1 MVVRSRVSAG
11 RRMLGGPNTKG
22 STRDVL
28 PSAFASGIGK
38 RWVAPHLD
46 GNSRYM
52 KRIFHK
58 WFVGIQLGSMLLAG
72 CHPTQPYFLRER
84 SSLSQYLDHAQRIEV
99 PDLEINPPAEATHAV
114 EPLSLDNQ
122 QFEFLDVTLE
132 ECISYALVNSK
143 LIRTVPG
150 TQRQN
155 VDIAA
160 NILSTPGQQLS
171 TIYDPAIAATT
182 TSPQQIVVDQNG
194 NRVLPRG
201 AARANQVG
209 GVEDA
214 LSEFDAQ
221 FSAFFSYNNTDRAR
235 NVGEDNPYNPTPFQ
249 GRDSTGQM
257 ALSKRMATGGIVTAR
272 SQSIYSYNNIA
283 TDGPGRAVP
292 SDYTQVL
299 EFQVQHPLLR
309 GRGTSVNRIPVILAR
324 INEDLS
330 LVDFEERVRNLVR
343 DVEYAY
349 WDLYQA
355 YWNVENARIARDS
368 AAKAYHIAFE
378 KLQKGA
384 AGTTEAQAKF
394 TYHDFQAQLDSALA
408 GGGALGGDPGL
419 FGREQA
425 LRVLIGW
432 ASTDGRL
439 IRPSDKP
446 AIGMA
451 QFDFDE
457 ALNEMLNRSVDLRRQ
472 RWLIKQREL
481 EVISSKN
488 QMLANVDLSLIYRY
502 IGVGASLLDDGG
514 NGPFPPNP
522 RTVPAPSAWEELL
535 GGNYQEAAVR
545 LDFLPNPIGARRAH
559 NDVRNKQLALARD
572 HALLEEK
579 EIAATHRISQVLRE
593 LNSNY
598 IQMTEQLAALS
609 AADRWVKL
617 YQEKFNAG
625 DANVEQIMDL
635 LLRAQQSRANAG
647 RNYVRAL
654 SEYNKSITEVHM
666 LKGSLLEYN
675 NITLEEGLWP
685 EKAYWDAGERSRERS
700 AARTLPSGASRPSLS
715 SRGELPQSLGTAN
728 DAATPGVLPSNFQQ
742 NPPAVNTQPTSPSQS
757 SPTQPAPFQPVPAV
771 EPSERVP
778 LKKASSRKASAPES
792 PKFDWGS

>member
-1 MVVRSRVSAG
+1 
-11 RRMLGGPNTKG
+11 
-22 STRDVL
+22 
-28 PSAFASGIGK
+28 
-38 RWVAPHLD
+38 
-46 GNSRYM
+46 M
-52 KRIFHK
+52 KRTFHK
-58 WFVGIQLGSMLLAG
+58 WFIGLQIGSVMLTG
-72 CHPTQPYFLRER
+72 CQPTQPFYLRDRANFAE
-84 SSLSQYLDHAQRIEV
+84 YLQHAQQIEI
-99 PDLEINPPAEATHAV
+99 PDLEIDPVPEASHAF
-114 EPLSLDNQ
+114 EPLTLDNQ
-122 QFEFLDVTLE
+122 KYEFLDLTLE
-132 ECISYALVNSK
+132 ECVSYALVNSK
-143 LIRTVPG
+143 LIRTIPG

-155 VDIAA
+155 IDIAA
-160 NILSTPGQQLS
+160 NILSTPSQQQS
-171 TIYDPAIAATT
+171 TVYDPAITATT
-182 TSPQQIVVDQNG
+182 TSPQQIAVDQSG

-235 NVGEDNPYNPTPFQ
+235 NVQQGNIFNPTLFQ

-272 SQSIYSYNNIA
+272 SQSIYSNNNIDTPSVA
-283 TDGPGRAVP
+283 RVFP
-292 SDYTQVL
+292 SDYTQIL

-309 GRGTSVNRIPVILAR
+309 GRGTSVNRIPVVLAR

-343 DVEYAY
+343 DVEFAY
-349 WDLYQA
+349 WDLYQS
-355 YWNVENARIARDS
+355 YWNVENARVARDS
-368 AAKAYHIAFE
+368 ASKAYHIAYE

-394 TYHDFQAQLDSALA
+394 TYHDFQAQLDAALA
-408 GGGALGGDPGL
+408 GGAALGGDPGL
-419 FGREQA
+419 FGREQT
-425 LRVLIGW
+425 LRILMGW
-432 ASTDGRL
+432 ASSDGRL

-451 QFDFDE
+451 QFDFDDSI
-457 ALNEMLNRSVDLRRQ
+457 NEMLSRSVDLRRQ
-472 RWLIKQREL
+472 RWIIKQREL
-481 EVISSKN
+481 ELLSAKN
-488 QMLANVDLSLIYRY
+488 QMLANVDLSFIYRY
-502 IGVGASLLDDGG
+502 VGVGTSLLDKGG
-514 NGPFPPNP
+514 NGSFPQNKPP
-522 RTVPAPSAWEELL
+522 KPLTPAEPPPSAWEELL
-535 GGNYQEAAVR
+535 SGDYQEAAVR
-545 LDFLPNPIGARRAH
+545 LDYLPNPVGARRAS
-559 NDVRNKQLALARD
+559 NDVRNKQLTLARD

-625 DANVEQIMDL
+625 DAGAEQIMDL

-647 RNYVRAL
+647 RNYARAL
-654 SEYNKSITEVHM
+654 AEYNKSIVEVHL

-685 EKAYWDAGERSRERS
+685 EKAYWDSSGRTRERS
-700 AARTLPSGASRPSLS
+700 AARSVESGASRPTLS
-715 SRGELPQSLGTAN
+715 SRGELPQNLGTAN
-728 DAATPGVLPSNFQQ
+728 QAATPGMN
-742 NPPAVNTQPTSPSQS
+742 AAA
-757 SPTQPAPFQPVPAV
+757 PAPKIEPTRKDQKDSAPV
-771 EPSERVP
+771 EPSDPVP
-778 LKKASSRKASAPES
+778 LKKASGKKVQAPQA
-792 PKFDWGS
+792 PKFDWGA